1 MVGITISNF
10 PSLPPAVFFTSPK
23 CLLLLKFIV
32 TNISMHR
39 KAAHL
44 EGILYIEEHMRGKH
58 NKTTIGTCG
67 GNQSTSLD
75 V

>member
-1 MVGITISNF
+1 MVGTTICNF
-10 PSLPPAVFFTSPK
+10 PSLPPVVFFTSPK
-23 CLLLLKFIV
+23 CLLLLKVIV

-44 EGILYIEEHMRGKH
+44 EGILYTEEQTRGKY
-58 NKTTIGTCG
+58 NKTTTGKCG
-67 GNQSTSLD
+67 GNQSTRLD